1 MDCEHILFSGRW
13 VKIDSHQVPKK
24 YFEYFI
30 GSMKAEVNSVRLVS
44 HKSQPS
50 YQSLTEK
57 ISYKLFDVDNFL
69 EALDGGEV
77 SFDQD
82 MLFCGNNPADECTTN
97 AALSAEEEIARAKK
111 RATEHGVKGK
121 RPSSKTSLIVGHGE
135 GRATREVEL
144 IWWPALYKMSEHGQL
159 IIRFFLE
166 KCEF

>member
-1 MDCEHILFSGRW
+1 M
-13 VKIDSHQVPKK
+13 KIDSHQVPKK

-30 GSMKAEVNSVRLVS
+30 GSMKAQVNSVRLVC

-97 AALSAEEEIARAKK
+97 ATLSAEEEIARAKK
-111 RATEHGVKGK
+111 RATEHGVKRK